1 MKLKNLAW
9 VLVLLT
15 GAGLGATGAHWWSQH
30 KATSTPTQNPLRPP
44 QAVGQITGQ
53 TPQVALPQ
61 LVEVARVTSITLP
74 RSVTAVGSL
83 RSENAVML
91 RPEVAGRIVAI
102 HFQEGQP
109 VKKGQVVVRLDDS
122 VVRAQL
128 QQAQASLNLAASQHR
143 RSVELG
149 RQGFVSQQAS
159 DEAASQLQLQ
169 QASVA
174 LAQAQLEKT
183 TLLAPFD
190 GLTGLRNVSV
200 GEYVSPGT
208 DLVPLE
214 SIDPLQVDFRI
225 PEQYLDQVQS
235 GMQAGGLQLE
245 LRFDALPGV
254 VRQGVVGA
262 VSPAVDVAGRSILL
276 RANIVNADH
285 LLRPGMFARVHL
297 RFDDARVL
305 SVPETALAPLGQTQY
320 VYRVEN
326 GIIERVTVQIGQ
338 RQGGR
343 VEVTAG
349 LNEGDAVV
357 VSGIQKVA
365 DGQRVRVM
373 EVEDTPASA
382 VAASN
387 AAH

>member
-1 MKLKNLAW
+1 MKLEHFAWLA
-9 VLVLLT
+9 VLLA
-15 GAGLGATGAHWWSQH
+15 GAGLGAAASVWWMQQG
-30 KATSTPTQNPLRPP
+30 TPTLASAAPAQKTT
-44 QAVGQITGQ
+44 QQ
-53 TPQVALPQ
+53 TVNLPAQSAPQ
-61 LVEVARVTSITLP
+61 LVEVAHVTTINLP

-102 HFQEGQP
+102 NFQEGQP

-128 QQAQASLNLAASQHR
+128 QQAQASLNLAASQHK
-143 RSVELG
+143 RSAELS
-149 RQGFVSQQAS
+149 RQGFISQQAS

-183 TLLAPFD
+183 TILAPFD
-190 GLTGLRNVSV
+190 GLSGLRNVSL
-200 GEYVSPGT
+200 GEYVSPGA

-254 VRQGVVGA
+254 VRQGAVGA

-285 LLRPGMFARVHL
+285 LLRPGMFARVQL

-305 SVPETALAPLGQTQY
+305 SVPETALAPLGQAQY
-320 VYRVEN
+320 VYRVQNEVV
-326 GIIERVTVQIGQ
+326 ERVAVSVGQ

-343 VEVTAG
+343 VEITSG

-357 VSGIQKVA
+357 VAGIQKVT
-365 DGQRVRVM
+365 DGQRVRVQIRQS
-373 EVEDTPASA
+373 EAGNNEANNSA
-382 VAASN
+382 Q
-387 AAH
+387 AH

>member
-1 MKLKNLAW
+1 MKLKHLAW
-9 VLVLLT
+9 LVVLLA
-15 GAGLGATGAHWWSQH
+15 GAGLGAAASVWWMQQGAASVQ
-30 KATSTPTQNPLRPP
+30 KST
-44 QAVGQITGQ
+44 QAATGQ
-53 TPQVALPQ
+53 PPPSAPQ
-61 LVEVARVTSITLP
+61 LVEVAHVTTISLP

-102 HFQEGQP
+102 NFQEGQP

-128 QQAQASLNLAASQHR
+128 QQAQASLNLAASQHK
-143 RSVELG
+143 RSSELS
-149 RQGFVSQQAS
+149 RQGFISQQAS

-174 LAQAQLEKT
+174 LALAQLEKT

-190 GLTGLRNVSV
+190 GLSGLRNVSV
-200 GEYVSPGT
+200 GEYVSPGA

-225 PEQYLDQVQS
+225 PEQYLDQVKS
-235 GMQAGGLQLE
+235 GMQAGGLQLQ

-254 VRQGVVGA
+254 VRQGAVGA
-262 VSPAVDVAGRSILL
+262 VSPTVDVAGRSILL
-276 RANIVNADH
+276 RANIVNSDH
-285 LLRPGMFARVHL
+285 LLRPGMFARVQL

-320 VYRVEN
+320 VYRVQNEVV
-326 GIIERVTVQIGQ
+326 ERVAVNVGQ

-343 VEVTAG
+343 VEITSG
-349 LNEGDAVV
+349 LAEGDAVIIA
-357 VSGIQKVA
+357 GIQKVA
-365 DGQRVRVM
+365 DGQRVRVQLR
-373 EVEDTPASA
+373 EPEAG
-382 VAASN
+382 SN
-387 AAH
+387 AANTNSSAQVH

>member
-1 MKLKNLAW
+1 MKLKHLAW
-9 VLVLLT
+9 LVVLLA
-15 GAGLGATGAHWWSQH
+15 GAGLGAAASVWWMQQGAASVQ
-30 KATSTPTQNPLRPP
+30 KST
-44 QAVGQITGQ
+44 QAATGQ
-53 TPQVALPQ
+53 PPPSAPQ
-61 LVEVARVTSITLP
+61 LVEVAHVTTISLP

-102 HFQEGQP
+102 NFQEGQP

-128 QQAQASLNLAASQHR
+128 QQAQASLNLAASQHK
-143 RSVELG
+143 RSSELS
-149 RQGFVSQQAS
+149 RQGFISQQAS

-174 LAQAQLEKT
+174 LALAQLEKT

-190 GLTGLRNVSV
+190 GLSGLRNVSV
-200 GEYVSPGT
+200 GEYVSPGA

-225 PEQYLDQVQS
+225 PEQYLDQVKS
-235 GMQAGGLQLE
+235 GTQAGGLQLQ

-254 VRQGVVGA
+254 VRQGAVGA
-262 VSPAVDVAGRSILL
+262 VSPTVDVAGRSILL
-276 RANIVNADH
+276 RANIVNSDH
-285 LLRPGMFARVHL
+285 LLRPGMFARVQL

-320 VYRVEN
+320 VYRVQNEVV
-326 GIIERVTVQIGQ
+326 ERVAVNVGQ

-343 VEVTAG
+343 VEITSG
-349 LNEGDAVV
+349 LAEGDAVIIA
-357 VSGIQKVA
+357 GIQKVA
-365 DGQRVRVM
+365 DGQRVRVQLR
-373 EVEDTPASA
+373 EPEAG
-382 VAASN
+382 SN
-387 AAH
+387 AANTNSSAQVH